1 MELKIVMADPAGN
14 RTAIVRTPVPQELR
28 AETGAKILGIRELR
42 AEQAGFETSPVG
54 AGAGR
59 LEMMGGEF
67 CGNAARSYGYLL
79 ASLEYTQEGLPMV
92 ISEGIAHII
101 LQDREPDQEVIR
113 FMTER
118 FGRRFDAIG
127 VMFLN
132 GDRLT
137 PVVYVPSAG
146 TLVYESSC
154 GSGTLAAAWF
164 LEQERTGGSTQI
176 EKQYIFKE
184 PGGDITVRLRRQ
196 EDGSLSG
203 VMGGDVRLEE
213 EITICV

>member
-1 MELKIVMADPAGN
+1 M
-14 RTAIVRTPVPQELR
+14 
-28 AETGAKILGIRELR
+28 
-42 AEQAGFETSPVG
+42 
-54 AGAGR
+54 
-59 LEMMGGEF
+59 
-67 CGNAARSYGYLL
+67 
-79 ASLEYTQEGLPMV
+79 
-92 ISEGIAHII
+92 
-101 LQDREPDQEVIR
+101 
-113 FMTER
+113 
-118 FGRRFDAIG
+118 
-127 VMFLN
+127 
-132 GDRLT
+132 
-137 PVVYVPSAG
+137 
-146 TLVYESSC
+146 VYESSC